1 MVAHQTFNLDGVG
14 SSPTWPTKQGEEM
27 IKVKKKSNTVIILEK
42 LVETFDWY
50 VKPDNIPS
58 RKKLYYEAQRIEK
71 ALNGRKL

>member
-1 MVAHQTFNLDGVG
+1 
-14 SSPTWPTKQGEEM
+14 M